1 MFELAG
7 SGELVVAFELFVR
20 FKGALLT
27 ELKPLFEVFL
37 LDDTD
42 EGDGAADILEDEE
55 FELLLLLLLLLED
68 ELDDEKLKVFF
79 RKSFS
84 VLVIL

>member
-7 SGELVVAFELFVR
+7 SGELVVAFELFDR
-20 FKGALLT
+20 FIGALLT

-37 LDDTD
+37 LDDKD

-55 FELLLLLLLLLED
+55 FELLLLLLED

>member
-7 SGELVVAFELFVR
+7 SGELVVAFELFDR
-20 FKGALLT
+20 FIGALLT

-37 LDDTD
+37 LDDKD

-55 FELLLLLLLLLED
+55 FELLLLLLLLED

>member
-7 SGELVVAFELFVR
+7 SGELVVAFELFDR

-37 LDDTD
+37 LDDKD
-42 EGDGAADILEDEE
+42 EGDCAADKLEDEE
-55 FELLLLLLLLLED
+55 FELLLLLLLED